1 MEVFQSYTKIKIKVI
16 PVGLQ
21 IHTICNW
28 HCSGQMVNLLQLF
41 FPKNWLLSWF
51 SFRQIICFL
60 KPWKEFS
67 VLYFSYL
74 SYQCPMSS
82 IGMVSE
88 KPSMNVQLVKSI
100 FFFSLSPPPHQCL
113 PCLHTQ
119 AHSVSPFNLLIF
131 FCPSHNLM
139 KYVGLKHVGHSKNW
153 GAVDTPYRC
162 WQAMELNKSFF
173 KSMPHQCISKQHRT
187 YSLFFY
193 KEGRKI
199 IFSIII
205 ELFGME

>member
-1 MEVFQSYTKIKIKVI
+1 MAAKEVEVDCTLNWTKLMRKMNFHFKIRGLDMEVFQSYTKIKIKVI

-100 FFFSLSPPPHQCL
+100 FFFSLSPPP
-113 PCLHTQ
+113 P
-119 AHSVSPFNLLIF
+119 
-131 FCPSHNLM
+131 
-139 KYVGLKHVGHSKNW
+139 
-153 GAVDTPYRC
+153 
-162 WQAMELNKSFF
+162 
-173 KSMPHQCISKQHRT
+173 SMPPLPPYPSSFCLS
-187 YSLFFY
+187 F
-193 KEGRKI
+193 
-199 IFSIII
+199 
-205 ELFGME
+205 